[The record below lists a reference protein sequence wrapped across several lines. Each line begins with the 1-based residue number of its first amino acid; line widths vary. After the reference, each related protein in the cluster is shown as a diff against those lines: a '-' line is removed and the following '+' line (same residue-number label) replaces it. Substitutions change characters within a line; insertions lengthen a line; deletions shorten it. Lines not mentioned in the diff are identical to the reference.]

1 MPSSDERLQSKQFV
15 TLDTLTAEG
24 VTENGLSYG
33 AQAITYQVT
42 VATIGT
48 SVVIRFEGSLD
59 GVNYF
64 NLNEDIT
71 DTTITANGTTCYC
84 LSGCP
89 INYARLRLV
98 TINGGSP
105 SVATIIGAG

>member
-1 MPSSDERLQSKQFV
+1 MPSANESLQSKQFA

-42 VATIGT
+42 IASIGT
-48 SVVIRFEGSLD
+48 SVVVRFEGSLD
-59 GVNYF
+59 GVSYF
-64 NLNEDIT
+64 NLEQNNADY
-71 DTTITANGTTCYC
+71 TITANGTTGYC

-89 INYARLRLV
+89 VNYARLRLV
-98 TINGGSP
+98 TITGGSP
-105 SVATIIGAG
+105 SVATLIGAG

>member
-1 MPSSDERLQSKQFV
+1 MPSANALLQSRPFV
-15 TLDTLTAEG
+15 TLDALTAEG

-42 VATIGT
+42 VADIGT

-64 NLNEDIT
+64 NLEQNNADY
-71 DTTITANGTTCYC
+71 TITANGTTGYC

-89 INYARLRLV
+89 VNYARLRLV
-98 TINGGSP
+98 TITGGSP
-105 SVATIIGAG
+105 SVATLIGAG

>member
-1 MPSSDERLQSKQFV
+1 MPSANELLQSRPFV
-15 TLDTLTAEG
+15 TLDALTAEG

-42 VATIGT
+42 VSGIGT
-48 SVVIRFEGSLD
+48 SVVVRFEGSLD
-59 GVNYF
+59 SVNYF
-64 NLNEDIT
+64 NLDENSV
-71 DTTITANGTTCYC
+71 DTTITANGTTGYC

-105 SVATIIGAG
+105 SVATIMGAG

>member
-1 MPSSDERLQSKQFV
+1 MPSANESLQSKQFA

-42 VATIGT
+42 IASIGT

-59 GVNYF
+59 GVSYF
-64 NLNEDIT
+64 NLEQNNADY
-71 DTTITANGTTCYC
+71 TITANGTTGYC

-89 INYARLRLV
+89 VNYARLRLV
-98 TINGGSP
+98 TITGGSP
-105 SVATIIGAG
+105 SVATLIGAG

>member
-1 MPSSDERLQSKQFV
+1 MPSADERLQSKQYV
-15 TLDTLTAEG
+15 TLDTLTATG

-42 VATIGT
+42 VGTIGT

-59 GVNYF
+59 GVSYF
-64 NLNEDIT
+64 NLEQNNADY
-71 DTTITANGTTCYC
+71 TITANGTTGYC

-89 INYARLRLV
+89 VNYARLRLV
-98 TINGGSP
+98 TITGGSP
-105 SVATIIGAG
+105 SVATVIGAG

>member
-33 AQAITYQVT
+33 AQSITYQIT

-48 SVVIRFEGSLD
+48 SVVIRFEGSLN

-64 NLNEDIT
+64 NLNQENADY
-71 DTTITANGTTCYC
+71 TILTNGTTGYC

-105 SVATIIGAG
+105 SVATVIGAG

>member
-1 MPSSDERLQSKQFV
+1 MPSADERLQSKQFV
-15 TLDTLTAEG
+15 TLDTLTAAG

-48 SVVIRFEGSLD
+48 NVVIRFEGSLD
-59 GVNYF
+59 GVTYF
-64 NLNEDIT
+64 NLDQNNV
-71 DTTITANGTTCYC
+71 DTTITSNSTTGYC

-98 TINGGSP
+98 SFSGGSP
-105 SVATIIGAG
+105 SVATLICAG

>member
-1 MPSSDERLQSKQFV
+1 MPSADERLQSKQYV
-15 TLDTLTAEG
+15 TLDTLTATG

-59 GVNYF
+59 GVSYF
-64 NLNEDIT
+64 NLDQNDA
-71 DTTITANGTTCYC
+71 DTTILANGTTGYC

-89 INYARLRLV
+89 VNYARLRLV
-98 TINGGSP
+98 TITGGSP
-105 SVATIIGAG
+105 SVATVIGAG

>member
-1 MPSSDERLQSKQFV
+1 MPSADESLRYAQFV
-15 TLDTLTAEG
+15 TLDTLTEAG

-42 VATIGT
+42 IASIGT

-59 GVNYF
+59 GVSYF
-64 NLNEDIT
+64 NLEQNNADY
-71 DTTITANGTTCYC
+71 TITANGTTGYC

-89 INYARLRLV
+89 VNYARLRLV
-98 TINGGSP
+98 TITGGSP
-105 SVATIIGAG
+105 SVATLIGAG

>member
-1 MPSSDERLQSKQFV
+1 MPSANESLQSKQFA

-42 VATIGT
+42 IASIGT
-48 SVVIRFEGSLD
+48 SVVVRFEGSLD
-59 GVNYF
+59 GVSYF
-64 NLNEDIT
+64 NLEQNNADY
-71 DTTITANGTTCYC
+71 TITANGTTGYC

-89 INYARLRLV
+89 VNYARLRLV
-98 TINGGSP
+98 TITGGSP
-105 SVATIIGAG
+105 SVAALIGAG

>member
-1 MPSSDERLQSKQFV
+1 MPSANESLQSKQFV

-42 VATIGT
+42 IASIGT
-48 SVVIRFEGSLD
+48 SVVVRFEGSLD
-59 GVNYF
+59 GVSYF
-64 NLNEDIT
+64 NLEQNNADY
-71 DTTITANGTTCYC
+71 TITANGTTGYC

-89 INYARLRLV
+89 VNYARLRLV
-98 TINGGSP
+98 TITGGSP
-105 SVATIIGAG
+105 SVATVIGAG